1 MVNRIWQHHFGAGIV
16 DTPSNFGKLGDP
28 PTHPELL
35 DYLASRFVENGWSIK
50 KMHREIMLS
59 ATYAQSSDYS
69 EANVQVDPDNKLL
82 WRANIRRMDV
92 EAIRDSLLFVA
103 GNLDLKLGGPAIP
116 LHDEKN
122 TRRTIYAAVSR
133 AKPDA
138 FLRLFDF
145 PDPNETSEQRITTN
159 VPVQQLFFL
168 NSDFVR
174 SQAESLGKKIAAP
187 KIKDVYLTLFG
198 RAPTPQELK
207 YGMEFLSSKNNSWT
221 EYLEVLLSSI
231 EFNYIS

>member
-1 MVNRIWQHHFGAGIV
+1 
-16 DTPSNFGKLGDP
+16 
-28 PTHPELL
+28 
-35 DYLASRFVENGWSIK
+35 
-50 KMHREIMLS
+50 
-59 ATYAQSSDYS
+59 
-69 EANVQVDPDNKLL
+69 
-82 WRANIRRMDV
+82 MDV

-103 GNLDLKLGGPAIP
+103 GTLDLKLGGPAIP

-174 SQAESLGKKIAAP
+174 SQAESLAKRIS
-187 KIKDVYLTLFG
+187 
-198 RAPTPQELK
+198 TPR
-207 YGMEFLSSKNNSWT
+207 
-221 EYLEVLLSSI
+221 
-231 EFNYIS
+231 